1 MVRGFALAEDQSSI
15 GTDALCRM
23 GCDPF
28 VLRIGQ
34 AVQSRDGAQG
44 SDDLVL
50 RSRLQRRSRELV
62 AERGGRG
69 QIETGLCGDLYLL
82 FAVWAVL

>member
-1 MVRGFALAEDQSSI
+1 MVRGFALTEDQSSI
-15 GTDALCRM
+15 GTNALCRM

-28 VLRIGQ
+28 VLCIRQ
-34 AVQSRDGAQG
+34 PVQSGDGAQS

-50 RSRLQRRSRELV
+50 RRRLQRRSRELI
-62 AERGGRG
+62 AERRGRG

>member
-1 MVRGFALAEDQSSI
+1 MVRGFAFAEDQSSI

-34 AVQSRDGAQG
+34 ALESGDGAQS
-44 SDDLVL
+44 SDDLLL
-50 RSRLQRRSRELV
+50 RRRLQRRSRELF

-69 QIETGLCGDLYLL
+69 QIETGLCDDPGLL